1 MGQIG
6 KHALAALAFGVLFVV
21 AGCETAPSN
30 GGGIEAEYKAARKA
44 LEAGRYAEANRRY
57 AALAPRSGPLQ
68 PNIQLEYAH
77 SLLRA
82 GDHARAAATAEAL
95 AASEPRARGAAMAVT
110 GAARH
115 EMGLAALT
123 EGDGASGK
131 AELQKARDAM
141 LIVLKDH
148 PDLDPLGA
156 LAGRSASIKVRLDR
170 M

>member
-6 KHALAALAFGVLFVV
+6 KHALAAVAFGVLFVL
-21 AGCETAPSN
+21 AGCETTPSA
-30 GGGIEAEYKAARKA
+30 GHGLEAEYQAARQA
-44 LEAGRYAEANRRY
+44 LEAGRYTEANRRY
-57 AALAPRSGPLQ
+57 AALAPKAGPLQ
-68 PNIQLEYAH
+68 PTIQLEYAH
-77 SLLRA
+77 SLLRS

-95 AASEPRARGAAMAVT
+95 ATNEPRARGAALAVA

-123 EGDGASGK
+123 KGDSASGK
-131 AELQKARDAM
+131 AELQKASEAM
-141 LIVLKDH
+141 RLVLKDH